1 MSGVA
6 NLILM
11 GGRRRVCLTDVSN
24 FETPVSKRQ
33 VSAPYFNGVL
43 FLEEVCKMKPS
54 WW

>member
-11 GGRRRVCLTDVSN
+11 GGRRRDCLADVSN

-33 VSAPYFNGVL
+33 VSANCSHFKV
-43 FLEEVCKMKPS
+43 FVCIWAKLVK
-54 WW
+54 